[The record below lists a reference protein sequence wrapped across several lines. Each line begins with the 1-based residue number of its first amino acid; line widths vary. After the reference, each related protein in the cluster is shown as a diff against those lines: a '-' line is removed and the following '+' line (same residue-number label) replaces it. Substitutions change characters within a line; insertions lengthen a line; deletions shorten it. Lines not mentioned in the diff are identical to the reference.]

1 MAQTFAHLLTHAIF
15 STKNREPVGD
25 LNPGLARRTSP
36 QRGRKTLAQGTGPRK
51 HAIDSPTPQGSNH
64 DTFTR
69 R

>member
-36 QRGRKTLAQGTGPRK
+36 RSGRKTLAQG
-51 HAIDSPTPQGSNH
+51 ASPGIM
-64 DTFTR
+64 R
-69 R
+69 RT